1 MRMKRDA
8 TTRPTPS
15 SEMVGVALQLVAAT
29 YRSPDAALRDD
40 LDTGAFSEAIAALA
54 EATGATAPVLDGIDW
69 PQVQAS
75 YVALFVTNAAGVPA
89 PPYVG
94 LALDGELLG
103 PSAAALKTFLSHHG
117 VEVAAGWHDLAD
129 HVAAVAEAGVLL
141 ADAGRDDA
149 ACVLLER
156 FLSPW
161 FQRYAPDVVAADDSG
176 FYGPLTEFLGSF
188 TSEVECEAA
197 A

>member
-1 MRMKRDA
+1 MKHDA
-8 TTRPTPS
+8 TARPLDS
-15 SEMVGVALQLVAAT
+15 ADVVAQALQLVAAT
-29 YRSPDAALRDD
+29 YRSPDAALHDD
-40 LDTGAFSEAIAALA
+40 VDRGAFATAVAELA
-54 EATGATAPVLDGIDW
+54 EAAGVTAPALGDVDW
-69 PQVQAS
+69 PKVQTS

-94 LALDGELLG
+94 FALDGELLG
-103 PSAAALKTFLSHHG
+103 PSAAELKAFLAHHG
-117 VEVAAGWHDLAD
+117 VETAAGWHDLAD
-129 HVAAVAEAGVLL
+129 HVAAVAEAGLLL

-161 FQRYAPDVVAADDSG
+161 FQRYASEVVAADDSG
-176 FYGPLTEFLGSF
+176 FYGPLTEFLGSLL
-188 TSEVECEAA
+188 SEVSCEAA

>member
-1 MRMKRDA
+1 MKHDA
-8 TTRPTPS
+8 TARPVAS
-15 SEMVGVALQLVAAT
+15 ADVVAQALQLVAAT

-40 LDTGAFSEAIAALA
+40 LDSGAF
-54 EATGATAPVLDGIDW
+54 ATAVAELADVAGVMAPPLDGFAW
-69 PQVQAS
+69 PKVQTS

-103 PSAAALKTFLSHHG
+103 PSATALKAFLAHHG
-117 VEVAAGWHDLAD
+117 VETATGWHDLAD
-129 HVAAVAEAGVLL
+129 HVAAVAEAGILL

-149 ACVLLER
+149 ACILLER

-161 FQRYAPDVVAADDSG
+161 FQRYASEVVATDDSG
-176 FYGPLTEFLGSF
+176 FYGPLTEFLGSLL
-188 TSEVECEAA
+188 SEVSCEAA

>member
-1 MRMKRDA
+1 MKHDA
-8 TTRPTPS
+8 TARPVVS
-15 SEMVGVALQLVAAT
+15 ADVVAQALQLVAAT

-40 LDTGAFSEAIAALA
+40 LDSGAFATAVAELAA
-54 EATGATAPVLDGIDW
+54 ATGITAPALGEIDW
-69 PQVQAS
+69 PKVQTA

-89 PPYVG
+89 PPYAG

-103 PSAAALKTFLSHHG
+103 PSAEALRRFLAHHG
-117 VEVAAGWHDLAD
+117 VEPAAGWHDLPD
-129 HVAAVAEAGVLL
+129 HVAAVAEAGALL
-141 ADAGRDDA
+141 AEAGRDDV

-161 FQRYAPDVVAADDSG
+161 FQRYAPEVVAADDSG

>member
-1 MRMKRDA
+1 MTRDA
-8 TTRPTPS
+8 ATRPVEPADVV
-15 SEMVGVALQLVAAT
+15 EQALQLVAAT
-29 YRSPDAALRDD
+29 YRSPDAALRAD
-40 LDTGAFSEAIAALA
+40 LDSGAFATAVAELAA
-54 EATGATAPVLDGIDW
+54 ATGVAAPVFQVTDW
-69 PQVQAS
+69 PKLQTT

-103 PSAAALKTFLSHHG
+103 PSAEALKRFLAHHG
-117 VEVAAGWHDLAD
+117 VETAAGWHDLAD

-141 ADAGRDDA
+141 AEAGRDDA

-161 FQRYAPDVVAADDSG
+161 FQRYAPEVVAADDSG
-176 FYGPLTEFLGSF
+176 FYGPLTEFLGSLL
-188 TSEVECEAA
+188 SEVSCETAA
-197 A
+197 

>member
-1 MRMKRDA
+1 MSRDA
-8 TTRPTPS
+8 PVKRMPAA
-15 SEMVGVALQLVAAT
+15 EAVGLTLQLVAAT
-29 YRSPDAALRDD
+29 YRSPEAPLQADIASGTLQEALD
-40 LDTGAFSEAIAALA
+40 ALA
-54 EATGATAPVLDGIDW
+54 AHGGVDAPDVDDPNWAL
-69 PQVQAS
+69 VQS
-75 YVALFVTNAAGVPA
+75 NYVALFVTNAAGVPA

-103 PSAAALKTFLSHHG
+103 PSATALKTFLSHHG
-117 VEVAAGWHDLAD
+117 VEVAAGWHDLPD

-149 ACVLLER
+149 ARVLLER

-161 FQRYAPDVVAADDSG
+161 FQRYARDVVAADDSG
-176 FYGPLTEFLGSF
+176 FYGPLTEYLGSLL
-188 TSEVECEAA
+188 SEVSCEAA

>member
-1 MRMKRDA
+1 MKHDA
-8 TTRPTPS
+8 TARP
-15 SEMVGVALQLVAAT
+15 VASADAIAQVLQLVAAT
-29 YRSPDAALRDD
+29 YRSPDAALRND
-40 LDTGAFSEAIAALA
+40 LDSGAFATAVAELA
-54 EATGATAPVLDGIDW
+54 EAAGLTAPTLGEIDW
-69 PQVQAS
+69 PKVQTA

-103 PSAAALKTFLSHHG
+103 PSAAALKAFLAHHG
-117 VEVAAGWHDLAD
+117 VEAAAGWHDLPD
-129 HVAAVAEAGVLL
+129 HVAAVAEAGALL

-149 ACVLLER
+149 ACVVLER

-161 FQRYAPDVVAADDSG
+161 FQRYAPQVVAADVNG
-176 FYGPLTEFLGSF
+176 FYGPLTEFFASLL
-188 TSEVECEAA
+188 SEVSCEAA

>member
-1 MRMKRDA
+1 MKHDA
-8 TTRPTPS
+8 TARPVES
-15 SEMVGVALQLVAAT
+15 ADVIAQALQLVAAT
-29 YRSPDAALRDD
+29 YRSPDAALRND
-40 LDTGAFSEAIAALA
+40 LDSGAFATTVAELA
-54 EATGATAPVLDGIDW
+54 EAAGVTAPTLGEVDW
-69 PQVQAS
+69 PKVQTA
-75 YVALFVTNAAGVPA
+75 YVALFVTNAAGIPA

-103 PSAAALKTFLSHHG
+103 PSSEALKRFLAHHG
-117 VEVAAGWHDLAD
+117 VETAAGWHDLPD
-129 HVAAVAEAGVLL
+129 HVAAVAEAGALL

-161 FQRYAPDVVAADDSG
+161 FQRYASEIVAADDSG
-176 FYGPLTEFLGSF
+176 FYGPLTEFLGSLL
-188 TSEVECEAA
+188 SEVSCEAA

>member
-1 MRMKRDA
+1 MKHDA
-8 TTRPTPS
+8 TTRPLAS
-15 SEMVGVALQLVAAT
+15 ADAVAQALQLVAAT

-40 LDTGAFSEAIAALA
+40 LTSGAFAAAVAELA
-54 EATGATAPVLDGIDW
+54 EAAGVAAPALGEIDW
-69 PQVQAS
+69 TQVRTA
-75 YVALFVTNAAGVPA
+75 YVAVFVTNAAGVPA

-103 PSAAALKTFLSHHG
+103 PSAAALKAFLAHHG
-117 VEVAAGWHDLAD
+117 VETAAGWHDLPD
-129 HVAAVAEAGVLL
+129 HVAAVAEAGLLL

-161 FQRYAPDVVAADDSG
+161 FQRYAPEVVAADDSG
-176 FYGPLTEFLGSF
+176 FYGPLTEFLGSLLC
-188 TSEVECEAA
+188 EVSCEAA

>member
-1 MRMKRDA
+1 MTRDA
-8 TTRPTPS
+8 TKRPAPS
-15 SEMVGVALQLVAAT
+15 AELVGLAFQLVAAT
-29 YRSPDAALRDD
+29 YRSPDAGLRDD
-40 LDTGAFSEAIAALA
+40 LHSGAFEAAIAELA
-54 EATGATAPVLDGIDW
+54 EAAGTTAPVLPKVDW
-69 PQVQAS
+69 PKLQTT

-103 PSAAALKTFLSHHG
+103 PSAEALKRFLAHHG
-117 VEVAAGWHDLAD
+117 VETAAGWHDLPD

-161 FQRYAPDVVAADDSG
+161 FQRYASEVVAADDSG

>member
-1 MRMKRDA
+1 MRQDA
-8 TTRPTPS
+8 ATRPAPS
-15 SEMVGVALQLVAAT
+15 AGAIGIALQLVAAT

-40 LDTGAFSEAIAALA
+40 LDSGAFAAATAALA
-54 EATGATAPVLDGIDW
+54 EATGTTPPALTEVDW
-69 PQVQAS
+69 PRLRS
-75 YVALFVTNAAGVPA
+75 TYVALFVTNAGGVPA

-103 PSAAALKTFLSHHG
+103 PSAAALRTFLAHHG
-117 VEVAAGWHDLAD
+117 VEVTAGWHDLAD
-129 HVAAVAEAGVLL
+129 HVAAVAEAGALL
-141 ADAGRDDA
+141 AEAGRDDV

-161 FQRYAPDVVAADDSG
+161 FQRYAPDVVAADVSG
-176 FYGPLTEFLGSF
+176 FYGPLTEFLASCL
-188 TSEVECEAA
+188 SEVSCEAA